1 MVNMLQLKNVTVSYK
16 NVPTVQNFNLDM
28 KQGQIVSLVG
38 ESGSGKTTVIRA
50 VLGLLAGGGVVSG
63 GSITF
68 EGKDLLSYNREE
80 WRNLRGSEIS
90 MIFQD
95 SGAMMNPTRK
105 VGDVFVEYL
114 RTHEKISKKDAWA
127 KGCGMLE
134 KMNLPSP
141 DNVMKSYPFQLSG
154 GMRQRVGIAMGM
166 SYQPKLLLADEPTS
180 ALDPEMVGEVLD
192 LTSALDVT
200 TQAQIVRQMM
210 ELRDDY
216 GTSIIV
222 VTHNLGIAAYMSDY
236 IVVMKDGKMED
247 QGTREYI
254 LHETRNAYT
263 RSLLGAVPSVGG
275 ERYV

>member
-1 MVNMLQLKNVTVSYK
+1 MANMLQLKNVTVSYK

-154 GMRQRVGIAMGM
+154 GMR
-166 SYQPKLLLADEPTS
+166 T
-180 ALDPEMVGEVLD
+180 D
-192 LTSALDVT
+192 LRTGCDNTGTDRAP
-200 TQAQIVRQMM
+200 
-210 ELRDDY
+210 DD
-216 GTSIIV
+216 GT
-222 VTHNLGIAAYMSDY
+222 A
-236 IVVMKDGKMED
+236 
-247 QGTREYI
+247 R
-254 LHETRNAYT
+254 
-263 RSLLGAVPSVGG
+263 
-275 ERYV
+275 

>member
-1 MVNMLQLKNVTVSYK
+1 MANMLQLKNVTVSYK

-114 RTHEKISKKDAWA
+114 RTHEKISKKDACKRLWDA
-127 KGCGMLE
+127 
-134 KMNLPSP
+134 
-141 DNVMKSYPFQLSG
+141 
-154 GMRQRVGIAMGM
+154 
-166 SYQPKLLLADEPTS
+166 
-180 ALDPEMVGEVLD
+180 
-192 LTSALDVT
+192 
-200 TQAQIVRQMM
+200 
-210 ELRDDY
+210 
-216 GTSIIV
+216 
-222 VTHNLGIAAYMSDY
+222 
-236 IVVMKDGKMED
+236 GKNESSKP
-247 QGTREYI
+247 G
-254 LHETRNAYT
+254 
-263 RSLLGAVPSVGG
+263 
-275 ERYV
+275 

>member
-80 WRNLRGSEIS
+80 WRNLCGSEIS

-114 RTHEKISKKDAWA
+114 RTHEKI
-127 KGCGMLE
+127 
-134 KMNLPSP
+134 
-141 DNVMKSYPFQLSG
+141 
-154 GMRQRVGIAMGM
+154 
-166 SYQPKLLLADEPTS
+166 
-180 ALDPEMVGEVLD
+180 
-192 LTSALDVT
+192 
-200 TQAQIVRQMM
+200 
-210 ELRDDY
+210 
-216 GTSIIV
+216 
-222 VTHNLGIAAYMSDY
+222 
-236 IVVMKDGKMED
+236 
-247 QGTREYI
+247 
-254 LHETRNAYT
+254 
-263 RSLLGAVPSVGG
+263 
-275 ERYV
+275 